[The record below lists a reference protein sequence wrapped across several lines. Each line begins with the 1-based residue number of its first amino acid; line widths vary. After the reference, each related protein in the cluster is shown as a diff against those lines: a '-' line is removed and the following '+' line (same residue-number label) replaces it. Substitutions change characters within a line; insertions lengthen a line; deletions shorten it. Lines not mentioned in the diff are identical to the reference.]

1 MAKLV
6 KQKKSTEKTSK
17 GVWTILLGI
26 SAITIYFNTQIA
38 DPFNTAKFLLLVVL
52 AFWLLG
58 FVMRD
63 IRNELF
69 SRSLFLFIPIIFCTL
84 FIISILAS
92 TYYSDVQIES
102 FLGAVQRRNGFLTY
116 FCLTI
121 LLVFT
126 YLRFQILDILK
137 VIKTSILLSLCVGIY
152 GIVQILG
159 FDFVEW
165 NNPYNSIISTLGNPN
180 FASASLA
187 IFTSLNFY
195 SLFLKNNPRV
205 YKYLA
210 VGSILIGLTAIVASE
225 SRQGI
230 VALIFSLLFFVSYLI
245 INKYK
250 KYLLI
255 VICISGASIL
265 LVVLGMLQRGPLQNL
280 LYKDS
285 ISVRG
290 FYWRAAFK
298 MFQESPFVGIGLDRY
313 GAYFRQLR
321 EVEYTS
327 RYGYDIYSTNA
338 HNVYLQMFS
347 TGGIFVGIIYT
358 LLQFYILI
366 RGLRI
371 LNKLTGENQKM
382 LLVILAAWIT
392 YQAQSLIS
400 IDNIGLAV
408 WGWLLSGLI
417 LAIDRNHQSKSNFSD
432 LEKKYI
438 TIENHEKINLIQIYL
453 SVLFVISALYFAIQ
467 INEVESQIYKVRS
480 LSAAG
485 SSNNEKVIASIS
497 EKILRNQ
504 WADPYY
510 KFESASRLYSYGEKK
525 LALVH
530 LNLLYE
536 KDPRNL
542 DYLKALAY
550 VAEQENDISK
560 AIFFRNK
567 VTIYDPWN
575 LNNYLELIRLNK
587 ELGDINR
594 VEELKDFVLSLSS
607 DVQVIKKLEE
617 LKVS

>member
-165 NNPYNSIISTLGNPN
+165 NNPYNSMISTLGNPN

-255 VICISGASIL
+255 VICISGASFF

-438 TIENHEKINLIQIYL
+438 TIENHEKTNLIQIYL